1 MRFTSASSLFHI
13 LLHLSSWLLA
23 AQAAP
28 LPIAIATEEHLTD
41 KLVNKDTIFKFSR
54 SFSNT
59 KVSLKKAPEKL
70 KLGENDFLGSGLKR
84 KSVAGAYAATGA
96 VGIGGVAVIYQ
107 AMNLRSKERDADKKQ
122 ARDEQVR
129 QAVCLALRSR
139 QAAQTPTEIETLPST
154 IPPLESEVSHAYP
167 SAPRRMETA
176 ASSATGLNS
185 AEWGKRALSDA
196 TLNTIEDYAKVIG
209 ATEAIVSG
217 GIAMKAA

>member
-122 ARDEQVR
+122 A
-129 QAVCLALRSR
+129 S
-139 QAAQTPTEIETLPST
+139 
-154 IPPLESEVSHAYP
+154 
-167 SAPRRMETA
+167 
-176 ASSATGLNS
+176 LNS